1 MGEPTRLRL
10 VLFRLGALTCA
21 APATAVR
28 EVVAADRTTRIPGCD
43 RTVAGLVNLR
53 GSLLTVVDGRR
64 LIGIDRDGEVAE
76 SILVLARGERSL
88 GFAVDEVLD
97 LIEVSAD
104 QLETGDSLP
113 GVDPGLVAAV
123 GRSAEGVFA
132 VLDTE
137 ALVTP
142 LLG

>member
-10 VLFRLGALTCA
+10 VLFRLGSLTCA

-28 EVVAADRTTRIPGCD
+28 EVVGADRATRIPGCD
-43 RTVAGLVNLR
+43 QTVAGLVNLR

-64 LIGIDRDGEVAE
+64 LVGIEPNGQVAE
-76 SILVLARGERSL
+76 SILVLARGERSV
-88 GFAVDEVLD
+88 GFLVDEVLD

-104 QLETGDSLP
+104 QLETGESLP
-113 GVDPGLVAAV
+113 GVDPGLIAAV
-123 GRSAEGVFA
+123 GRSAEGLFA

-142 LLG
+142 LIG